1 MSESKA
7 WGAYF
12 IRLVV
17 REGLSE
23 VVMIKL
29 RPEREKG
36 ASQLCGRSLRS
47 RASSENPPRLLN
59 LNMFIPKY

>member
-7 WGAYF
+7 WRAYF

-23 VVMIKL
+23 IVMIKL

-36 ASQLCGRSLRS
+36 ANQMCGRSLRS
-47 RASSENPPRLLN
+47 RESSDNALRLLN